1 MKIRH
6 LVCSALISSV
16 LLLTSVK
23 NSNANPVGGVV
34 VADFVIKPGQTK
46 YLDMLLRGRELTR
59 VRVAGDGDG
68 DIDCVVVSPRGNVVS
83 SDRDGQ
89 DNCLL
94 MVEPEETEEYRVI
107 VRNNGERT
115 SLASLRAD

>member
-6 LVCSALISSV
+6 LVCSTVLVAALLFTGS
-16 LLLTSVK
+16 K
-23 NSNANPVGGVV
+23 NSYANPVGGVV

-59 VRVAGDGDG
+59 IRVAGDGDG